1 MYPDSKEL
9 FIESRQWDDHRWHK
23 GFSYSSHQIWEQK
36 KSLTKKICSS
46 SLRDTSLKKL
56 ESFLVF
62 AASSPCLPQ
71 IGLGVINIEFDN
83 IKFFFSFTR
92 SFYVTLKRS
101 FPDQGKFFTSLKAI
115 WESIEKPFLALFYFL
130 RYCRKMD
137 SSFLRYN
144 TVCHN
149 TLCIS
154 L

>member
-1 MYPDSKEL
+1 MTKGSPTIPTKFESRRNHWQRKFAQVLSGTHPKKEL
-9 FIESRQWDDHRWHK
+9 EP
-23 GFSYSSHQIWEQK
+23 
-36 KSLTKKICSS
+36 
-46 SLRDTSLKKL
+46 
-56 ESFLVF
+56 FLVF
-62 AASSPCLPQ
+62 AASSLCLPQ

-92 SFYVTLKRS
+92 SFYVTLKRP
-101 FPDQGKFFTSLKAI
+101 FPDQGKFSTI

>member
-9 FIESRQWDDHRWHK
+9 FLESRQWDDHRWHK
-23 GFSYSSHQIWEQK
+23 GFSYNSHQIWEQK

-92 SFYVTLKRS
+92 SFYVTLKRP
-101 FPDQGKFFTSLKAI
+101 FPDQGKFSTI

-130 RYCRKMD
+130 RYCHKMD